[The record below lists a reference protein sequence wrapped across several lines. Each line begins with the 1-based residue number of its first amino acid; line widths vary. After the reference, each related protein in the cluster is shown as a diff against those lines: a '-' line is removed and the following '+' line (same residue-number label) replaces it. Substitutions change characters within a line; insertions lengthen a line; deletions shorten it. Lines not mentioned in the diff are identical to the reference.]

1 VQTVTKSNGA
11 PAVIIPGAVYTSP
24 EAAELLR
31 VKVSTICRAKRQ
43 GKINAE
49 GRPLRIMG
57 SELIRFALAGGA
69 P

>member
-1 VQTVTKSNGA
+1 MKNPDTKNGA
-11 PAVIIPGAVYTSP
+11 PAVIIPGACYTSP

-43 GKINAE
+43 GKINAA

-57 SELIRFALAGGA
+57 SELIRFALAGGTA
-69 P
+69 